1 MFTLLVLSLITMQ
14 VEITAPSKLPVWK
27 SFVEA
32 HQVHEQSVPLFATQ
46 DGNVVVM
53 NYGANSRKVLKRSDE
68 MEQHLRKLG
77 TQLIAEHKEGK
88 SVHDGIL
95 YMMLAREGETL
106 VPLYIGKAET
116 FGKGDRN
123 LSANIGD
130 LANGTAMFGRWG
142 YNYAYHIGDL
152 SAVTLS
158 GHPDTKASIKYK
170 AWRDK
175 LFSVENDVVKP
186 KTELLFWASYG
197 DRNVRAF
204 GKSTVPQ
211 NSHLKSI

>member
-1 MFTLLVLSLITMQ
+1 LNKTSSAIQTTDAQ
-14 VEITAPSKLPVWK
+14 KAIGGGQ
-27 SFVEA
+27 A

-46 DGNVVVM
+46 EGNVVVI

-123 LSANIGD
+123 LSANIRD

-158 GHPDTKASIKYK
+158 GHPDTKASI
-170 AWRDK
+170 AILRD
-175 LFSVENDVVKP
+175 LFKIIRCRLLNLSRPFCLHLVTGFLSV
-186 KTELLFWASYG
+186 S
-197 DRNVRAF
+197 
-204 GKSTVPQ
+204 
-211 NSHLKSI
+211 